1 MFPTKAGWRQGV
13 SGAGSAGPS
22 KVRARGRLPQ
32 SRHRPLMLWFS
43 GLVQQALLFLALCAT
58 LVYATEKKQLFTKLQ
73 VARRL
78 SLGVAKRISGK
89 VSA

>member
-1 MFPTKAGWRQGV
+1 
-13 SGAGSAGPS
+13 
-22 KVRARGRLPQ
+22 
-32 SRHRPLMLWFS
+32 MLWFS

-58 LVYATEKKQLFTKLQ
+58 LVYGTEKKQLFAKLQ

-78 SLGVAKRISGK
+78 SLSVAKRISGK